1 MYMDLLA
8 RRFDRRKLLEGW
20 VGAMLLGGIAAPFR
34 GLRVASAAS
43 SDVQPANL
51 GVLTIVAGGLDS
63 RKPGEPENSD
73 VLKICRVDV
82 PNRTLRVISLP
93 RDLYVDIPG
102 FSPDKIT
109 RAYDFG
115 SKADNGSFKAGA
127 KTIRDT
133 IEANFGV
140 EVHGAVLTTF
150 GGFEEVVDAFGGVD
164 VNNPYDVA
172 DGEYPTTDYGV
183 KSIYY
188 PAGDIHL
195 NGEEALEFSRTRHQD
210 GDDGRVMRQELVIR
224 GLLERSK
231 DPDFEPNLTDLV
243 NTHRKAI
250 RTDLGKSKQ
259 LALALAAPDF
269 SNDNVSFTTLAN
281 YIYGDYAGDM
291 WIYSGDWNQIP
302 GYVQGFLDG
311 SIS

>member
-1 MYMDLLA
+1 MQSDFFS
-8 RRFDRRKLLEGW
+8 RRFSRRSLLQGW
-20 VGAMLLGGIAAPFR
+20 VGAMLLGGFTAPFR
-34 GLRVASAAS
+34 GLRASATE

-51 GVLTIVAGGLDS
+51 GILTLAVGGLDT
-63 RKPGEPENSD
+63 RLPGEPENTD
-73 VLKICRVDV
+73 VLKIARVDV
-82 PNRTLRVISLP
+82 PNRTVRVISLP
-93 RDLYVDIPG
+93 RDLYLEIPG
-102 FSPDKIT
+102 FGADKIT

-115 SKADNGSFKAGA
+115 SKADSGSFKAGA
-127 KTIRDT
+127 ALVRDT
-133 IEANFGV
+133 LEHNFGISV
-140 EVHGAVLTTF
+140 DGAVMTTF
-150 GGFEEVVDAFGGVD
+150 GGFEDVVDALGGVD

-172 DGEYPTTDYGV
+172 DSEYPTIDYGY

-188 PAGDIHL
+188 PAGQLHL

-224 GLLERSK
+224 GLLDRAH
-231 DPDFEPNLTDLV
+231 DPDISFSLPDLIA
-243 NTHRKAI
+243 THRKSV

-269 SNDNVSFTTLAN
+269 TNEGVVFTTLN
-281 YIYGDYAGDM
+281 GYIYADYAPNGM